1 MYYPTLDEVYKLKR
15 HGNLVPVYHEI
26 MADLETPVSAYLK
39 VARGNYSFLLES
51 IEGGEQLVGRIVV
64 EGAAALTLEKGD
76 GEQVEVAI
84 ASITERRAG
93 LSAMPGDLEQA
104 LDRFEMRDLIE
115 SLSRR

>member
-1 MYYPTLDEVYKLKR
+1 MEYFDIESAAR
-15 HGNLVPVYHEI
+15 EI
-26 MADLETPVSAYLK
+26 LSAGRMVET
-39 VARGNYSFLLES
+39 E
-51 IEGGEQLVGRIVV
+51 
-64 EGAAALTLEKGD
+64 ALTLEKGD